1 MQSTS
6 SEGTEGTN
14 AGEGDTHAPRAAG
27 LGEPLDELQGR
38 LEQLNERVKGF
49 IKERPL
55 ACLVGAMAVG
65 YVLARLARGR
75 R

>member
-6 SEGTEGTN
+6 SEGIEGTI
-14 AGEGDTHAPRAAG
+14 AGEGERHEGGAAG
-27 LGEPLDELQGR
+27 LGEPLEDLQGK

-49 IKERPL
+49 IKERPV
-55 ACLVGAMAVG
+55 ACLVGAMAIG

-75 R
+75 G